1 MNFGK
6 NVKDKESK
14 NIKVS
19 FFKAKYRIH
28 FSNDYIKDKYRKWF
42 WRLCGFME
50 TSPVFTTVHNTILKR
65 VRDMQCP

>member
-6 NVKDKESK
+6 NVKDRESK

-42 WRLCGFME
+42 WRLWFYGNL
-50 TSPVFTTVHNTILKR
+50 TSIHN
-65 VRDMQCP
+65 CA

>member
-6 NVKDKESK
+6 SVKDRESK

-28 FSNDYIKDKYRKWF
+28 LSNDYIKDKYRKWI

-50 TSPVFTTVHNTILKR
+50 TSLVFTTVHNTILKE
-65 VRDMQCP
+65 